1 VIVPRVSLHNAD
13 HRDYTD
19 ATIDHLECFARE
31 GYRTLVLAYRVLKEE
46 EYQVIQLLKPENF
59 VLLFFKV
66 Y

>member
-46 EYQVIQLLKPENF
+46 EYQVGYIL
-59 VLLFFKV
+59 
-66 Y
+66 